1 MEVELPFNLLF
12 EQATLAIVVVD
23 NAGIIVSL
31 NPFAQKM
38 FGYTTAA
45 IIGKKIEVLI
55 PHEYRNAHIGHRTT
69 YEKSPK
75 NRAIGKNM
83 VLYALRN
90 DGSVFPA
97 EICISKAK
105 EAELTIA
112 FIIDITS
119 RIENEKF
126 IEQKL
131 DAANAIQKL
140 NDELEQKIVE
150 RTLMLK
156 ETLSQLEHS
165 NKELE
170 AALSN
175 EKELSDLK
183 SRFVSMAS
191 HEFKTPLSTILSSVS
206 LIEKYAQSG
215 DKDKQQKHI
224 ERIKSSVKNLSGVL
238 DEFLSVGRLD
248 EGKIHINNTN
258 IHLPQLIEDIL
269 SEMQF
274 LKKPR
279 QNIMYEC
286 KEEITLFTDEYLLRN
301 AIVNVIVNSLKYS
314 GNEATIHIEVKKLS
328 DKIQISITDNG
339 IGINAQDLKHI
350 TELFFRGKNAVNI
363 QGTGLGLNIVVR
375 YMTELGGSF
384 SIESQEN
391 KGTTVRLELLS
402 M

>member
-38 FGYTTAA
+38 FGYTAEA

-55 PHEYRNAHIGHRTT
+55 PHEYRNAHITHRIT

-83 VLYALRN
+83 VLYALKS
-90 DGSVFPA
+90 DGNVFPA

-105 EAELTIA
+105 ETELTIA

-175 EKELSDLK
+175 ERELSDLK

-206 LIEKYAQSG
+206 LIEKYSESG

-238 DEFLSVGRLD
+238 DEFLSIGRLD

-258 IHLPQLIEDIL
+258 IHLSQLIEDIL
-269 SEMQF
+269 SEIQF
-274 LKKPR
+274 LKKSG
-279 QNIMYEC
+279 QNVIYDCEAD
-286 KEEITLFTDEYLLRN
+286 ITLFSDEYLLRN

-328 DKIQISITDNG
+328 DKILISIADNG

-391 KGTTVRLELLS
+391 KGTMVRLILPIE
-402 M
+402 